1 MAAAIT
7 TASSSVEQQ
16 ALEVLMSIQALE
28 ANATANPN
36 NNNFVTGTYN
46 SDTKVYAGTFSI
58 PATQTIGAGG
68 VLQITA
74 NQYLQP
80 TV

>member
-7 TASSSVEQQ
+7 TASNTIEKQ

-36 NNNFVTGTYN
+36 NSNFVTGTYN
-46 SDTKVYAGTFSI
+46 SESKVYAGTFSI
-58 PATQTIGAGG
+58 PATQTIGTGG
-68 VLQITA
+68 VLQIEA
-74 NQYLQP
+74 DQYLQP